1 MQTLFSVIKKTT
13 IDQVFETS
21 RVEEVIGDFITLKKS
36 GANYKGLSPFTKEKT
51 PSFMVSPVKQI
62 WKDFSSGKGGNAV
75 AFLMEHEHFSYPE
88 AIRYLAK
95 KYSIE
100 IEESVQSDL
109 EKKLYSE
116 KESMYLVVDYACS
129 FFQNSLLNSDQ
140 GKIIGLTYFK
150 ERGFTKTTIS
160 FFRLGYSL
168 DSPDSLLNDAQKKGY
183 NIDFLIKTG
192 LVFAK
197 ENSTKTF
204 DRFRSRLIFPIRTMS
219 GRIQGFGGR
228 ILSDSKHSAKYINSP
243 ESDIYNKSKTL
254 YGLFESKK
262 SIAKEDCCYI
272 VEGYT
277 DVIQMYQSGITNVV
291 SSSGTALTSDQ
302 IRLIK
307 RLTSNIVLLFDSDPA
322 GIRAAIRGVD
332 MILDQGIN
340 VRICTFPE
348 GEDPDSFAKKNS
360 TEVINQFLK
369 DNTKD
374 FIQFKAKLLYDDSI
388 NDPIKK
394 TLIVRDIIQSIS
406 RIPDIIKQ
414 EFYLKS
420 CSEIM
425 GVSENVIFSAF
436 AQINSKI
443 KRNNNRLRARDLSK
457 TPIKR
462 SELKKIDSKYILEKQ
477 IISILLQYGHLEAEY
492 EEMVIKSNEKGELI
506 ESFENI
512 KSKVFEKIFLDL
524 QQDEVELA
532 DPIFRK
538 LFNKLITAYQ
548 IKSDSAINNLVFSES
563 ENLSHVVADL
573 TMETEKYFL
582 HSWDSKN
589 IFVKNKTQDLGQ
601 LVSETILTLRKN
613 LINDKINILKGEL
626 KNKNNKDLLED
637 IINYNQ
643 LKKTVSKKLN
653 RVL

>member
-1 MQTLFSVIKKTT
+1 MIKKTT

-88 AIRYLAK
+88 AIKYLAK

-100 IEESVQSDL
+100 IEESVQSDV
-109 EKKLYSE
+109 EKKLNTE
-116 KESMYLVVDYACS
+116 KESMYLVADYACS
-129 FFQNSLLNSDQ
+129 FFQNSLLNSDE
-140 GKIIGLTYFK
+140 GKTIGLTYFK
-150 ERGFTKTTIS
+150 ERGFTKTTIN
-160 FFRLGYSL
+160 FFKLGYSPN
-168 DSPDSLLNDAQKKGY
+168 SPNSLLKEARKKGY
-183 NIDFLIKTG
+183 NIDFLVKTG

-228 ILSDSKHSAKYINSP
+228 ILSDLKNSAKYINSP

-277 DVIQMYQSGITNVV
+277 DVIQMYQSGITNMV

-307 RLTSNIVLLFDSDPA
+307 RLTSNIVILFDSDPA

-332 MILDQGIN
+332 LILEQGIN

-360 TEVINQFLK
+360 TEVIRKFLK

-374 FIQFKAKLLYDDSI
+374 FIQFKAKLLFDDSK

-420 CSEIM
+420 CSDIM
-425 GVSENVIFSAF
+425 GVSEDVIFSAF
-436 AQINSKI
+436 AQINNKI

-457 TPIKR
+457 TPIKS
-462 SELKKIDSKYILEKQ
+462 SELKKIDAKYILEKQ

-524 QQDEVELA
+524 QQDEVELT
-532 DPIFRK
+532 DPTFRK
-538 LFNKLITAYQ
+538 LFNKLISTYQ
-548 IKSDSAINNLVFSES
+548 LKSDSAINNLVFSES

-573 TMETEKYFL
+573 LMETEKYFL

-589 IFVKNKTQDLGQ
+589 IFVKNKTHDLGQ

-613 LINDKINILKGEL
+613 LINDKINILKDEL
-626 KNKNNKDLLED
+626 KNKNNKNLLED

>member
-1 MQTLFSVIKKTT
+1 MIKKTT

-88 AIRYLAK
+88 AIKYLAK

-100 IEESVQSDL
+100 IEESVQSDV
-109 EKKLYSE
+109 EKKLNTE
-116 KESMYLVVDYACS
+116 KESMYLVADYACS
-129 FFQNSLLNSDQ
+129 FFQNSLLNSDE
-140 GKIIGLTYFK
+140 GKTIGLTYFK
-150 ERGFTKTTIS
+150 ERGFTKTTIN
-160 FFRLGYSL
+160 FFRLGYSPN
-168 DSPDSLLNDAQKKGY
+168 SPNSLLKEAQKKGY
-183 NIDFLIKTG
+183 NIDFLVKTG

-228 ILSDSKHSAKYINSP
+228 ILSDLKNSAKYINSP

-277 DVIQMYQSGITNVV
+277 DVIQMYQSGITNMV

-307 RLTSNIVLLFDSDPA
+307 RLTSNIVILFDSDPA

-332 MILDQGIN
+332 LILDQGIN

-360 TEVINQFLK
+360 TEVIRKFLK

-374 FIQFKAKLLYDDSI
+374 FIQFKAKLLYDDSK

-420 CSEIM
+420 CSDIM
-425 GVSENVIFSAF
+425 GVSEDVIFSAF
-436 AQINSKI
+436 AQINNKI

-457 TPIKR
+457 TPIKS
-462 SELKKIDSKYILEKQ
+462 SELKKIDAKYILEKQ

-532 DPIFRK
+532 DPTFRK
-538 LFNKLITAYQ
+538 LFNKLISTYQ
-548 IKSDSAINNLVFSES
+548 LKSDSAINNLVFSES

-573 TMETEKYFL
+573 IMETDKYFL

-589 IFVKNKTQDLGQ
+589 IFVKNKTHDLGQ

-626 KNKNNKDLLED
+626 KNKNNKNLLED

>member
-1 MQTLFSVIKKTT
+1 VIKKTT

-88 AIRYLAK
+88 AIKYLAK

-100 IEESVQSDL
+100 IEESVQSDV
-109 EKKLYSE
+109 EKKLNTE
-116 KESMYLVVDYACS
+116 KESMYLVADYACS
-129 FFQNSLLNSDQ
+129 FFQNSLLNSDE
-140 GKIIGLTYFK
+140 GKTIGLTYFK
-150 ERGFTKTTIS
+150 ERGFTKTTIN
-160 FFRLGYSL
+160 FFRLGYSPN
-168 DSPDSLLNDAQKKGY
+168 SPNSLLKEAQKKGY
-183 NIDFLIKTG
+183 NIDFLVKTG

-228 ILSDSKHSAKYINSP
+228 ILSDLKNSAKYINSP

-277 DVIQMYQSGITNVV
+277 DVIQMYQSGITNMV

-307 RLTSNIVLLFDSDPA
+307 RLTSNIVILFDSDPA

-332 MILDQGIN
+332 LILDQGIN

-360 TEVINQFLK
+360 TEVIRKFLK

-374 FIQFKAKLLYDDSI
+374 FIQFKAKLLYDDSK

-420 CSEIM
+420 CSDIM
-425 GVSENVIFSAF
+425 GVSEDVIFSAF
-436 AQINSKI
+436 AQINNKI

-457 TPIKR
+457 TPIKS
-462 SELKKIDSKYILEKQ
+462 SELKKIDAKYILEKQ

-532 DPIFRK
+532 DPTFRK
-538 LFNKLITAYQ
+538 LFNKLISTYQ
-548 IKSDSAINNLVFSES
+548 LKSDSAINNLVFSES

-573 TMETEKYFL
+573 IMETDKYFL

-589 IFVKNKTQDLGQ
+589 IFVKNKTHDLGQ

-626 KNKNNKDLLED
+626 KNKNNKNLLED

>member
-1 MQTLFSVIKKTT
+1 M
-13 IDQVFETS
+13 
-21 RVEEVIGDFITLKKS
+21 
-36 GANYKGLSPFTKEKT
+36 
-51 PSFMVSPVKQI
+51 
-62 WKDFSSGKGGNAV
+62 
-75 AFLMEHEHFSYPE
+75 
-88 AIRYLAK
+88 
-95 KYSIE
+95 
-100 IEESVQSDL
+100 
-109 EKKLYSE
+109 
-116 KESMYLVVDYACS
+116 
-129 FFQNSLLNSDQ
+129 
-140 GKIIGLTYFK
+140 
-150 ERGFTKTTIS
+150 
-160 FFRLGYSL
+160 
-168 DSPDSLLNDAQKKGY
+168 
-183 NIDFLIKTG
+183 
-192 LVFAK
+192 
-197 ENSTKTF
+197 
-204 DRFRSRLIFPIRTMS
+204 
-219 GRIQGFGGR
+219 
-228 ILSDSKHSAKYINSP
+228 
-243 ESDIYNKSKTL
+243 

-277 DVIQMYQSGITNVV
+277 DVIQMYQSGITNMV

-307 RLTSNIVLLFDSDPA
+307 RLTSNIVILFDSDPA

-332 MILDQGIN
+332 LILEQGIN

-360 TEVINQFLK
+360 TEVIRKFLK

-374 FIQFKAKLLYDDSI
+374 FIQFKAKLLYDDSK

-420 CSEIM
+420 CSDIM
-425 GVSENVIFSAF
+425 GVSEDVIFSAF
-436 AQINSKI
+436 AQINNKI

-457 TPIKR
+457 TPIKS
-462 SELKKIDSKYILEKQ
+462 SELKKIDAKYILEKQ

-492 EEMVIKSNEKGELI
+492 EEMVIKSNEEGELT
-506 ESFENI
+506 ESFEII

-532 DPIFRK
+532 DPTFRK
-538 LFNKLITAYQ
+538 LFNKLMSTYQ
-548 IKSDSAINNLVFSES
+548 LKSDSAINNLVFSES

-573 TMETEKYFL
+573 IMETEKYFL

-589 IFVKNKTQDLGQ
+589 IFVKNKTHDLGQ
-601 LVSETILTLRKN
+601 LVSETILSLRKN
-613 LINDKINILKGEL
+613 LINDKIDILKGEL
-626 KNKNNKDLLED
+626 KNKNNKNLLED

>member
-1 MQTLFSVIKKTT
+1 MIKKTT

-88 AIRYLAK
+88 AIKYLAK

-100 IEESVQSDL
+100 IEESVQSDV
-109 EKKLYSE
+109 EKKLNTE
-116 KESMYLVVDYACS
+116 KESMYLVADYACS
-129 FFQNSLLNSDQ
+129 FFQNSLLNSDE
-140 GKIIGLTYFK
+140 GKTIGLTYFK

-160 FFRLGYSL
+160 FFKLGYSPN
-168 DSPDSLLNDAQKKGY
+168 SPNSLLKEAQKKGY
-183 NIDFLIKTG
+183 NIDFLVKTG

-228 ILSDSKHSAKYINSP
+228 ILSDLKNSAKYINSP

-277 DVIQMYQSGITNVV
+277 DVIQMYQSGITNMV

-307 RLTSNIVLLFDSDPA
+307 RLTSNIVILFDSDPA

-332 MILDQGIN
+332 LILDQGIN

-360 TEVINQFLK
+360 TEVIRKFLK

-374 FIQFKAKLLYDDSI
+374 FIQFKAKLLYDDSK

-420 CSEIM
+420 CSDIM
-425 GVSENVIFSAF
+425 GVSEDVIFSAF
-436 AQINSKI
+436 AQINNKI

-457 TPIKR
+457 TPIKS
-462 SELKKIDSKYILEKQ
+462 SELKKIDAKYILEKQ

-524 QQDEVELA
+524 QQDEVELT
-532 DPIFRK
+532 DPTFRK
-538 LFNKLITAYQ
+538 LFNKLISTYQ
-548 IKSDSAINNLVFSES
+548 LKSDSAINNLVFSES

-573 TMETEKYFL
+573 IMETDKYFL

-589 IFVKNKTQDLGQ
+589 IFVKNKTHDLGQ

-626 KNKNNKDLLED
+626 KNKNNKNLLED

>member
-1 MQTLFSVIKKTT
+1 MINKTT
-13 IDQVFETS
+13 IDQVFEIS
-21 RVEEVIGDFITLKKS
+21 RVEEVISDFITLKKS

-62 WKDFSSGKGGNAV
+62 WKDFSSGKGGNVV

-88 AIRYLAK
+88 AIKYLAK

-100 IEESVQSDL
+100 IVESVQSEK
-109 EKKLYSE
+109 EKKLNSQR
-116 KESMYLVVDYACS
+116 ESMYLVADYACG
-129 FFQNSLLNSDQ
+129 FFENSLLSTDE
-140 GKIIGLTYFK
+140 GKAIGLTYFY
-150 ERGFTKTTIS
+150 ERGFTDTTIK
-160 FFRLGYSL
+160 FFRLGYS
-168 DSPDSLLNDAQKKGY
+168 PKAPNSLANNAKKNGY
-183 NIDFLIKTG
+183 NIDFLIETG
-192 LVFAK
+192 LVIVN
-197 ENSTKTF
+197 ENTSKSI
-204 DRFRSRLIFPIRTMS
+204 DRFRSRLIFPIRSMS

-228 ILSDSKHSAKYINSP
+228 VLTELKKSAKYINSP

-291 SSSGTALTSDQ
+291 SSSGTALTPYQ

-307 RLTSNIVLLFDSDPA
+307 RLTSNIILLFDSDPA
-322 GIRAAIRGVD
+322 GIRAALRGVD
-332 MILDQGIN
+332 LILEQGIN
-340 VRICTFPE
+340 VRICTFPD
-348 GEDPDSFAKKNS
+348 GEDPDSFAKNNS
-360 TEVINQFLK
+360 NEVIKQFLNK
-369 DNTKD
+369 NTKD
-374 FIQFKAKLLYDDSI
+374 FIQFKAKLLFDDSK

-394 TLIVRDIIQSIS
+394 TLIVRDIINSIS
-406 RIPDIIKQ
+406 KIPDIIKQ

-425 GVSENVIFSAF
+425 GVSEDVTFRAF

-443 KRNNNRLRARDLSK
+443 KRNESKARDKSLQK
-457 TPIKR
+457 TPVII
-462 SELKKIDSKYILEKQ
+462 SDLNKIDAKYILEKQ
-477 IISILLQYGHLEAEY
+477 IISILLQYGHLETEY
-492 EEMVIKSNEKGELI
+492 EDLVIKLNEKGELI
-506 ESFENI
+506 ESYENI

-532 DPIFRK
+532 DPTFRK
-538 LFNKLITAYQ
+538 LFNKLISAYQ
-548 IKSDSAINNLVFSES
+548 LKSDSAVNNLVFSDS

-573 TMETEKYFL
+573 LMETEKYFL

-589 IFVKNKTQDLGQ
+589 IFVKNKTHDLGQ

-613 LINDKINILKGEL
+613 LINDKINILKNEL
-626 KNKNNKDLLED
+626 KNKNNQNLLED

>member
-1 MQTLFSVIKKTT
+1 MIKKTT

-88 AIRYLAK
+88 AIKYLAK

-100 IEESVQSDL
+100 IEESVQSDV
-109 EKKLYSE
+109 EKKLNTE
-116 KESMYLVVDYACS
+116 KESMYLVADYACS
-129 FFQNSLLNSDQ
+129 FFQNSLLNSDE
-140 GKIIGLTYFK
+140 GKTIGLTYFK
-150 ERGFTKTTIS
+150 ERGFTKTTIN
-160 FFRLGYSL
+160 FFRLGYSPN
-168 DSPDSLLNDAQKKGY
+168 SPNSLLKEAQKKGY
-183 NIDFLIKTG
+183 NIDFLVKTG

-228 ILSDSKHSAKYINSP
+228 ILSDLKNSAKYINSP

-277 DVIQMYQSGITNVV
+277 DVIQMYQSGITNMV

-307 RLTSNIVLLFDSDPA
+307 RLTSNIVILFDSDPA

-332 MILDQGIN
+332 LILDQGIN

-360 TEVINQFLK
+360 TEVIRKFLK

-374 FIQFKAKLLYDDSI
+374 FIQFKAKLLYDDSK

-420 CSEIM
+420 CSDIM
-425 GVSENVIFSAF
+425 GVSEDVIFSAF
-436 AQINSKI
+436 AQINNKI

-457 TPIKR
+457 TPIKS
-462 SELKKIDSKYILEKQ
+462 SELKKIDAKYILEKQ

-532 DPIFRK
+532 DPTFRK
-538 LFNKLITAYQ
+538 LFNKLISTYQ
-548 IKSDSAINNLVFSES
+548 LKSDSAINNLVFSES

-573 TMETEKYFL
+573 IMETDKYFL

-589 IFVKNKTQDLGQ
+589 IFVKNKTHDLGQ

-613 LINDKINILKGEL
+613 LINDKINILKDEL
-626 KNKNNKDLLED
+626 KNKNNKNLLED

>member
-1 MQTLFSVIKKTT
+1 MINKTT
-13 IDQVFETS
+13 IDQVFEIS
-21 RVEEVIGDFITLKKS
+21 RVEEVISDFITLKKS

-62 WKDFSSGKGGNAV
+62 WKDFSSGKGGNVV

-88 AIRYLAK
+88 AIKYLAK

-100 IEESVQSDL
+100 IVESVQSEK
-109 EKKLYSE
+109 EKKLNSQR
-116 KESMYLVVDYACS
+116 ESMYLVADYACG
-129 FFQNSLLNSDQ
+129 FFENSLLSTDE
-140 GKIIGLTYFK
+140 GKAIGLTYFY
-150 ERGFTKTTIS
+150 ERGFTDTTIK
-160 FFRLGYSL
+160 FFRLGYS
-168 DSPDSLLNDAQKKGY
+168 PKAPNSLVNNAKKNGY
-183 NIDFLIKTG
+183 NIDFLIETG
-192 LVFAK
+192 LVIVN
-197 ENSTKTF
+197 ENTSKSI
-204 DRFRSRLIFPIRTMS
+204 DRFRSRLIFPIRSMS

-228 ILSDSKHSAKYINSP
+228 VLTELKKSAKYINSP

-291 SSSGTALTSDQ
+291 SSSGTALTPYQ

-307 RLTSNIVLLFDSDPA
+307 RLTSNIILLFDSDPA
-322 GIRAAIRGVD
+322 GIRAALRGVD
-332 MILDQGIN
+332 LILEQGIN
-340 VRICTFPE
+340 VRICTFPD
-348 GEDPDSFAKKNS
+348 GEDPDSFAKNNS
-360 TEVINQFLK
+360 NEVIKQFLNK
-369 DNTKD
+369 NTKD
-374 FIQFKAKLLYDDSI
+374 FIQFKAKLLFDDSK

-394 TLIVRDIIQSIS
+394 TLIVRDIINSIS
-406 RIPDIIKQ
+406 KIPDIIKQ

-425 GVSENVIFSAF
+425 GVSEDVTFRAF

-443 KRNNNRLRARDLSK
+443 KRNESKARDKSLQK
-457 TPIKR
+457 TPVII
-462 SELKKIDSKYILEKQ
+462 SDLNKIDAKYILEKQ
-477 IISILLQYGHLEAEY
+477 IISILLQYGHLETEY
-492 EEMVIKSNEKGELI
+492 EDLVIKLNEKGELI
-506 ESFENI
+506 ESYENI

-532 DPIFRK
+532 DPTFRK
-538 LFNKLITAYQ
+538 LFNKLISAYQ
-548 IKSDSAINNLVFSES
+548 LKSDSAVNNLVFSDS

-573 TMETEKYFL
+573 LMETEKYFL

-589 IFVKNKTQDLGQ
+589 IFVKNKTHDLGQ

-613 LINDKINILKGEL
+613 LINDKINILKNEL
-626 KNKNNKDLLED
+626 KNKNNQNLLED

>member
-1 MQTLFSVIKKTT
+1 MVIKKTT

-36 GANYKGLSPFTKEKT
+36 GANYKGLSPFSKEKT

-62 WKDFSSGKGGNAV
+62 WKDFSSGKGGNSV

-88 AIRYLAK
+88 AIKYLAK

-100 IEESVQSDL
+100 IEESVQSDA
-109 EKKLYSE
+109 EKKLNTQ
-116 KESMYLVVDYACS
+116 KESMYVVVDYACS
-129 FFQNSLLNSDQ
+129 FFQDSLLNSDE
-140 GKIIGLTYFK
+140 GKTIGITYFK
-150 ERGFTKTTIS
+150 ERGFTESTIN
-160 FFRLGYSL
+160 FFRLGYSPN
-168 DSPDSLLNDAQKKGY
+168 SPNSLLKEAQKKGY
-183 NIDFLIKTG
+183 NMEFLIKTG
-192 LVFAK
+192 LVFSK
-197 ENSTKTF
+197 ENSSKTF

-228 ILSDSKHSAKYINSP
+228 ILTGLTNSAKYINSP

-254 YGLFESKK
+254 YGLFECKK

-277 DVIQMYQSGITNVV
+277 DVIQMYQSGITNIV

-307 RLTSNIVLLFDSDPA
+307 RLTSNIVILFDSDPA

-332 MILDQGIN
+332 LILEQGIN
-340 VRICTFPE
+340 VGICTFPR

-360 TEVINQFLK
+360 TEVIKQFLT

-374 FIQFKAKLLYDDSI
+374 FIQFKAKLLFDDSK

-420 CSEIM
+420 CSDIM
-425 GVSENVIFSAF
+425 GVSEDVIFSAF

-457 TPIKR
+457 TPIK
-462 SELKKIDSKYILEKQ
+462 SLELKKIDAKYILEKQ

-492 EEMVIKSNEKGELI
+492 EEMVIKSNEEGELT
-506 ESFENI
+506 ESFEII

-532 DPIFRK
+532 DPTFRK
-538 LFNKLITAYQ
+538 LFNKLMSTYQ
-548 IKSDSAINNLVFSES
+548 LKSDSAINNLVFSES

-573 TMETEKYFL
+573 IMETEKYFL

-589 IFVKNKTQDLGQ
+589 IFVKNKTHDLGQ
-601 LVSETILTLRKN
+601 LVSETILSLRKN
-613 LINDKINILKGEL
+613 LINDKIDILKGEL
-626 KNKNNKDLLED
+626 KNKNNKNLLED

>member
-1 MQTLFSVIKKTT
+1 MIKKTT

-36 GANYKGLSPFTKEKT
+36 GANYKGLSPFSKEKT

-62 WKDFSSGKGGNAV
+62 WKDFSSGKGGNSV

-88 AIRYLAK
+88 AIKYLAK

-100 IEESVQSDL
+100 IEESVQSDA
-109 EKKLYSE
+109 EKKLNTQ
-116 KESMYLVVDYACS
+116 KESMYVVVDYACS
-129 FFQNSLLNSDQ
+129 FFQDSLLNSDE
-140 GKIIGLTYFK
+140 GKTIGITYFK
-150 ERGFTKTTIS
+150 ERGFTESTIN
-160 FFRLGYSL
+160 FFRLGYSPN
-168 DSPDSLLNDAQKKGY
+168 SPNSLLKEAQKKGY
-183 NIDFLIKTG
+183 NMEFLIKTG
-192 LVFAK
+192 LVFSK
-197 ENSTKTF
+197 ENSSKTF

-228 ILSDSKHSAKYINSP
+228 ILTGLTNSAKYINSP

-254 YGLFESKK
+254 YGLFECKK

-277 DVIQMYQSGITNVV
+277 DVIQMYQSGITNIV

-307 RLTSNIVLLFDSDPA
+307 RLTSNIVILFDSDPA

-332 MILDQGIN
+332 LILEQGIN
-340 VRICTFPE
+340 VRICTFPR

-360 TEVINQFLK
+360 TEVIKQFLT

-374 FIQFKAKLLYDDSI
+374 FIQFKAKLLFDDSK

-420 CSEIM
+420 CSDIM
-425 GVSENVIFSAF
+425 GVSEDVIFSAF

-457 TPIKR
+457 TPIK
-462 SELKKIDSKYILEKQ
+462 SLELKKIDAKYILEKQ

-492 EEMVIKSNEKGELI
+492 EEMVIKSNEEGELT
-506 ESFENI
+506 ESFEII

-532 DPIFRK
+532 DPTFRK
-538 LFNKLITAYQ
+538 LFNKLMSTYQ
-548 IKSDSAINNLVFSES
+548 LKSDSAINNLVFSES

-573 TMETEKYFL
+573 IMETEKYFL

-589 IFVKNKTQDLGQ
+589 IFVKNKTHDLGQ
-601 LVSETILTLRKN
+601 LVSETILSLRKN
-613 LINDKINILKGEL
+613 LINDKIDILKGEL
-626 KNKNNKDLLED
+626 KNKNNKNLLED

>member
-1 MQTLFSVIKKTT
+1 MIKKTT

-88 AIRYLAK
+88 AIKYLAK

-100 IEESVQSDL
+100 IEESVQSDV
-109 EKKLYSE
+109 EKKLNTE
-116 KESMYLVVDYACS
+116 KESMYLVADYACS
-129 FFQNSLLNSDQ
+129 FFQNSLLNSDE
-140 GKIIGLTYFK
+140 GKTIGLTYFK
-150 ERGFTKTTIS
+150 ERGFTKTTIN
-160 FFRLGYSL
+160 FFRLGYSPN
-168 DSPDSLLNDAQKKGY
+168 SPNSLLKEAQKKGY
-183 NIDFLIKTG
+183 NIDFLVKTG

-228 ILSDSKHSAKYINSP
+228 ILSDLKNSAKYINSP

-277 DVIQMYQSGITNVV
+277 DVIQMYQSGITNMV

-307 RLTSNIVLLFDSDPA
+307 RLTSNIVILFDSDPA

-332 MILDQGIN
+332 LILDQGIN
-340 VRICTFPE
+340 VRICTVPE

-360 TEVINQFLK
+360 TEVIRKFLK

-374 FIQFKAKLLYDDSI
+374 FIQFKAKLLYDDSK

-420 CSEIM
+420 CSDIM
-425 GVSENVIFSAF
+425 GVSEDVIFSAF
-436 AQINSKI
+436 AQINNKI

-457 TPIKR
+457 TPIKS
-462 SELKKIDSKYILEKQ
+462 SELKKIDAKYILEKQ

-524 QQDEVELA
+524 QQDEVELT
-532 DPIFRK
+532 DPTFRK
-538 LFNKLITAYQ
+538 LFNKLISTYQ
-548 IKSDSAINNLVFSES
+548 LKSDSAINNLVFSES

-573 TMETEKYFL
+573 IMETDKYFL

-589 IFVKNKTQDLGQ
+589 IFVKNKTHDLGQ

-626 KNKNNKDLLED
+626 KNKNNKNLLED

>member
-1 MQTLFSVIKKTT
+1 MINKTT
-13 IDQVFETS
+13 IDQVFEIS
-21 RVEEVIGDFITLKKS
+21 RVEEVISDFITLKKS

-62 WKDFSSGKGGNAV
+62 WKDFSSGKGGNVV

-88 AIRYLAK
+88 AIKYLAK

-100 IEESVQSDL
+100 IVESVQSEK
-109 EKKLYSE
+109 EKKLNSQR
-116 KESMYLVVDYACS
+116 ESMYLVADYACG
-129 FFQNSLLNSDQ
+129 FFENSLLSTDE
-140 GKIIGLTYFK
+140 GKAIGLTYFY
-150 ERGFTKTTIS
+150 ERGFTDTTIK
-160 FFRLGYSL
+160 FFRLGYS
-168 DSPDSLLNDAQKKGY
+168 PKAPNSLVNNAKKNGY
-183 NIDFLIKTG
+183 NIDFLIETG
-192 LVFAK
+192 LVIVN
-197 ENSTKTF
+197 ENTSKTI
-204 DRFRSRLIFPIRTMS
+204 DRFRSRLIFPIRSMS

-228 ILSDSKHSAKYINSP
+228 VLTELKKSAKYINSP

-291 SSSGTALTSDQ
+291 SSSGTALTPYQ

-307 RLTSNIVLLFDSDPA
+307 RLTSNIILLFDSDPA
-322 GIRAAIRGVD
+322 GIRAALRGVD
-332 MILDQGIN
+332 LILEQGIN
-340 VRICTFPE
+340 VRICTFPD
-348 GEDPDSFAKKNS
+348 GEDPDSFAKNNS
-360 TEVINQFLK
+360 NEVIKQFLNK
-369 DNTKD
+369 NTKD
-374 FIQFKAKLLYDDSI
+374 FIQFKAKLLFDDSK

-394 TLIVRDIIQSIS
+394 TLIVRDIINSIS
-406 RIPDIIKQ
+406 KIPDIIKQ

-425 GVSENVIFSAF
+425 GVSEDVTFRAF

-443 KRNNNRLRARDLSK
+443 KRNESKARDKSLQK
-457 TPIKR
+457 TPVII
-462 SELKKIDSKYILEKQ
+462 SDLNKIDAKYILEKQ
-477 IISILLQYGHLEAEY
+477 IISILLQYGHLETEY
-492 EEMVIKSNEKGELI
+492 EDLVIKLNEKGELI
-506 ESFENI
+506 ESYENI

-532 DPIFRK
+532 DPTFRK
-538 LFNKLITAYQ
+538 LFNKLISAYQ
-548 IKSDSAINNLVFSES
+548 LKSDSAVNNLVFSDS

-573 TMETEKYFL
+573 LMETEKYFL

-589 IFVKNKTQDLGQ
+589 IFVKNKTHDLGQ

-613 LINDKINILKGEL
+613 LINDKINILKNEL
-626 KNKNNKDLLED
+626 KNKNNQNLLED

>member
-1 MQTLFSVIKKTT
+1 MIKKTT

-88 AIRYLAK
+88 AIKYLAK

-100 IEESVQSDL
+100 IEESVQSDV
-109 EKKLYSE
+109 EKKLNTE
-116 KESMYLVVDYACS
+116 KESMYLVADYACS
-129 FFQNSLLNSDQ
+129 FFQNSLLNSDE
-140 GKIIGLTYFK
+140 GKTIGLTYFK
-150 ERGFTKTTIS
+150 ERGFTKTTIN
-160 FFRLGYSL
+160 FFRLGYSPN
-168 DSPDSLLNDAQKKGY
+168 SPNSLLKEAQKKGY
-183 NIDFLIKTG
+183 NIDFLVKTG

-228 ILSDSKHSAKYINSP
+228 ILSDLKNSAKYINSP

-277 DVIQMYQSGITNVV
+277 DVIQMYQSGITNMV

-307 RLTSNIVLLFDSDPA
+307 RLTSNIVILFDSDPA

-332 MILDQGIN
+332 LILDQGIN

-360 TEVINQFLK
+360 TEVIRKFLK

-374 FIQFKAKLLYDDSI
+374 FIQFKAKLLYDDSK

-420 CSEIM
+420 CSDIM
-425 GVSENVIFSAF
+425 GVSEDVIFSAF
-436 AQINSKI
+436 AQINNKI

-457 TPIKR
+457 TPIKS
-462 SELKKIDSKYILEKQ
+462 SELKKIDAKYILEKQ

-532 DPIFRK
+532 DPTFRK
-538 LFNKLITAYQ
+538 LFNKLISTYQ
-548 IKSDSAINNLVFSES
+548 LKSDSAINNLVFSES

-573 TMETEKYFL
+573 IMETDKYFL

-589 IFVKNKTQDLGQ
+589 IFVQNKTHDLGQ

-626 KNKNNKDLLED
+626 KNKNNKNLLED

>member
-1 MQTLFSVIKKTT
+1 MIKKTT

-88 AIRYLAK
+88 AIKYLAK

-100 IEESVQSDL
+100 IEESVQSDV
-109 EKKLYSE
+109 EKKLNTE
-116 KESMYLVVDYACS
+116 KESMYLVADYACS
-129 FFQNSLLNSDQ
+129 FFQNSLLNSDE
-140 GKIIGLTYFK
+140 GKTIGLTYFK
-150 ERGFTKTTIS
+150 ERGFTKTTIN
-160 FFRLGYSL
+160 FFKLGYSPN
-168 DSPDSLLNDAQKKGY
+168 SPNSLLKEARKKGY
-183 NIDFLIKTG
+183 NIDFLVKTG

-228 ILSDSKHSAKYINSP
+228 ILSDLKNSAKYINSP

-277 DVIQMYQSGITNVV
+277 DVIQMYQSGITNMV

-307 RLTSNIVLLFDSDPA
+307 RLTSNIVILFDSDPA
-322 GIRAAIRGVD
+322 GIRAALRGVD
-332 MILDQGIN
+332 LILEQGIN

-348 GEDPDSFAKKNS
+348 GEDPDSYAKKNS
-360 TEVINQFLK
+360 TEVIRKFLK

-374 FIQFKAKLLYDDSI
+374 FIQFKAKLLFDDSK

-420 CSEIM
+420 CSDIM
-425 GVSENVIFSAF
+425 GVSEDVIFSAF
-436 AQINSKI
+436 AQINNKI

-457 TPIKR
+457 SPIKS
-462 SELKKIDSKYILEKQ
+462 SELKKIDAKYILEKQ

-524 QQDEVELA
+524 QQDEVELT
-532 DPIFRK
+532 DPTFRK
-538 LFNKLITAYQ
+538 LFNKLISTYQ
-548 IKSDSAINNLVFSES
+548 LKSDSAINNLVFSES

-573 TMETEKYFL
+573 LMETEKYFL

-589 IFVKNKTQDLGQ
+589 IFVKNKTHDLGQ

-613 LINDKINILKGEL
+613 LINDKINILKDEL
-626 KNKNNKDLLED
+626 KNKNNKNLLED

>member
-1 MQTLFSVIKKTT
+1 MIKKTT

-36 GANYKGLSPFTKEKT
+36 GANYKGLSPFSKEKT

-62 WKDFSSGKGGNAV
+62 WKDFSSGKGGNSV

-88 AIRYLAK
+88 AIKYLAK

-100 IEESVQSDL
+100 IEESVQSDA
-109 EKKLYSE
+109 EKKLNTQ
-116 KESMYLVVDYACS
+116 KESMYVVVDYACS
-129 FFQNSLLNSDQ
+129 FFQDSLLNSDE
-140 GKIIGLTYFK
+140 GKTIGITYFK
-150 ERGFTKTTIS
+150 ERGFTESTIN
-160 FFRLGYSL
+160 FFRLGYS
-168 DSPDSLLNDAQKKGY
+168 PNTPNGLLKEAQKKGY
-183 NIDFLIKTG
+183 NMEFLIKTG

-197 ENSTKTF
+197 ENSSKTF

-228 ILSDSKHSAKYINSP
+228 ILTGLTNSAKYINSP

-254 YGLFESKK
+254 YGLFECKK

-277 DVIQMYQSGITNVV
+277 DVIQMYQSGITNIV

-307 RLTSNIVLLFDSDPA
+307 RLTSNIVILFDSDPA

-332 MILDQGIN
+332 LILEQGIN
-340 VRICTFPE
+340 VRICTFPR

-360 TEVINQFLK
+360 TEVIKQFLT

-374 FIQFKAKLLYDDSI
+374 FIQFKAKLLFDDSK

-420 CSEIM
+420 CSDIM
-425 GVSENVIFSAF
+425 GVSEDVIFSAF

-443 KRNNNRLRARDLSK
+443 KRNNNRLRARDLSR
-457 TPIKR
+457 TPIK
-462 SELKKIDSKYILEKQ
+462 SLELKKIDAKYILEKQ

-492 EEMVIKSNEKGELI
+492 EEMVIKSNEEGELT
-506 ESFENI
+506 ESFEII

-532 DPIFRK
+532 DPTFRK
-538 LFNKLITAYQ
+538 LFNKLMSTYQ
-548 IKSDSAINNLVFSES
+548 LKSDSAINNLVFSES

-573 TMETEKYFL
+573 IMETEKYFL

-589 IFVKNKTQDLGQ
+589 IFVKNKTHDLGQ
-601 LVSETILTLRKN
+601 LVSETILSLRKN
-613 LINDKINILKGEL
+613 LINDKIDILKGEL
-626 KNKNNKDLLED
+626 KNKNNKNLLED

>member
-1 MQTLFSVIKKTT
+1 MIKKTT

-36 GANYKGLSPFTKEKT
+36 GANYKGLSPFSKEKT

-62 WKDFSSGKGGNAV
+62 WKDFSSGKGGNSV

-88 AIRYLAK
+88 AIKYLAK

-100 IEESVQSDL
+100 IEESVQSDA
-109 EKKLYSE
+109 EKKLNTQ
-116 KESMYLVVDYACS
+116 KESMYVVVDYACS
-129 FFQNSLLNSDQ
+129 FFQDSLLNSDE
-140 GKIIGLTYFK
+140 GKTIGITYFK
-150 ERGFTKTTIS
+150 ERGFTESTIN
-160 FFRLGYSL
+160 FFRLGYSPN
-168 DSPDSLLNDAQKKGY
+168 SPNSLLKEAQKKGY
-183 NIDFLIKTG
+183 NMEFLIKTG
-192 LVFAK
+192 LVFSK
-197 ENSTKTF
+197 ENSSKTF

-228 ILSDSKHSAKYINSP
+228 ILTGLTNSAKYINSP

-254 YGLFESKK
+254 YGLFECKK

-277 DVIQMYQSGITNVV
+277 DVIQMYQSGITNIV

-307 RLTSNIVLLFDSDPA
+307 RLTSNIVILFDSDPA

-332 MILDQGIN
+332 LILEQGIN
-340 VRICTFPE
+340 VRICTFPR

-360 TEVINQFLK
+360 TEVIKQFLI

-374 FIQFKAKLLYDDSI
+374 FIQFKAKLLFDDSK

-420 CSEIM
+420 CSDIM
-425 GVSENVIFSAF
+425 GVSEDVIFSAF

-443 KRNNNRLRARDLSK
+443 KRNNNRLRVRDLSK
-457 TPIKR
+457 TPIK
-462 SELKKIDSKYILEKQ
+462 SLELKKIDAKYILEKQ

-492 EEMVIKSNEKGELI
+492 EEMVIKSNEEGELT
-506 ESFENI
+506 ESFEII

-532 DPIFRK
+532 DPTFRK
-538 LFNKLITAYQ
+538 LFNKLMSTYQ
-548 IKSDSAINNLVFSES
+548 LKSDSAINNLVFSES

-573 TMETEKYFL
+573 IMETEKYFL

-589 IFVKNKTQDLGQ
+589 IFVKNKTHDLGQ
-601 LVSETILTLRKN
+601 LVSETILSLRKN
-613 LINDKINILKGEL
+613 LINDKIDILKGEL
-626 KNKNNKDLLED
+626 KNKNNKNLLED

>member
-1 MQTLFSVIKKTT
+1 MIKKTT

-88 AIRYLAK
+88 AIKYLAK

-100 IEESVQSDL
+100 IEESVQSDV
-109 EKKLYSE
+109 EKKLNTE
-116 KESMYLVVDYACS
+116 KESMYLVADYACS
-129 FFQNSLLNSDQ
+129 FFQNSLLNSDE
-140 GKIIGLTYFK
+140 GKTIGLTYFK
-150 ERGFTKTTIS
+150 ERGFTKTTIN
-160 FFRLGYSL
+160 FFRLGYSPN
-168 DSPDSLLNDAQKKGY
+168 SPNSLLKEAQKKGY
-183 NIDFLIKTG
+183 NIDFLVKTG

-228 ILSDSKHSAKYINSP
+228 ILSDLKNSAKYINSP

-277 DVIQMYQSGITNVV
+277 DVIQMYQSGITNMV

-307 RLTSNIVLLFDSDPA
+307 RLTSNIVILFDSDPA

-332 MILDQGIN
+332 LILDQGIN

-360 TEVINQFLK
+360 TEVIRKFLK

-374 FIQFKAKLLYDDSI
+374 FIQFKAKLLYDDSK

-420 CSEIM
+420 CSDIM
-425 GVSENVIFSAF
+425 GVSEDVIFSAF
-436 AQINSKI
+436 AQINNKI

-457 TPIKR
+457 TPIKS
-462 SELKKIDSKYILEKQ
+462 SELKKIDAKYILEKQ

-532 DPIFRK
+532 DPTFRK
-538 LFNKLITAYQ
+538 LFNKLISTYQ
-548 IKSDSAINNLVFSES
+548 LKSDSAINNLVFSES

-573 TMETEKYFL
+573 IMETDKYFL

-589 IFVKNKTQDLGQ
+589 IFVKNKTHDLGQ

-613 LINDKINILKGEL
+613 LINDKINIFKDEL
-626 KNKNNKDLLED
+626 KNKNNKNLLED

>member
-1 MQTLFSVIKKTT
+1 VIKKTT

-88 AIRYLAK
+88 AIKYLAK

-100 IEESVQSDL
+100 IEETVQSDV
-109 EKKLYSE
+109 EKKLNTE
-116 KESMYLVVDYACS
+116 KESMYLVADYACS
-129 FFQNSLLNSDQ
+129 FFQNSLLNSDE
-140 GKIIGLTYFK
+140 GKTIGLTYFK
-150 ERGFTKTTIS
+150 ERGFTKTTIN
-160 FFRLGYSL
+160 FFRLGYSPN
-168 DSPDSLLNDAQKKGY
+168 SPNSLFKEAQKKGY
-183 NIDFLIKTG
+183 NIDFLVKTG

-228 ILSDSKHSAKYINSP
+228 ILSDLKNSAKYINSP

-277 DVIQMYQSGITNVV
+277 DVIQMYQSGITNMV

-307 RLTSNIVLLFDSDPA
+307 RLTSNIVILFDSDPA

-332 MILDQGIN
+332 LILEQGIN

-360 TEVINQFLK
+360 TEVIRKFLK

-374 FIQFKAKLLYDDSI
+374 FIQFKTKLLYDDSK

-420 CSEIM
+420 CSDIM
-425 GVSENVIFSAF
+425 GVSEDVIFSAF
-436 AQINSKI
+436 AQINNKI

-457 TPIKR
+457 TPIKS
-462 SELKKIDSKYILEKQ
+462 SELKKIDAKYILEKQ

-492 EEMVIKSNEKGELI
+492 EEMVFKSNENGELI

-532 DPIFRK
+532 DPTFRK
-538 LFNKLITAYQ
+538 LFNKLISTYQ
-548 IKSDSAINNLVFSES
+548 LKSDSAINNLVFSES

-573 TMETEKYFL
+573 IMETEKYFL

-589 IFVKNKTQDLGQ
+589 IFVKNKTHDLGQ

-626 KNKNNKDLLED
+626 KNKNNKNLLED

>member
-1 MQTLFSVIKKTT
+1 MIKKTT

-88 AIRYLAK
+88 AIKYLAK

-100 IEESVQSDL
+100 IEESVQSDV
-109 EKKLYSE
+109 EKKLNTE
-116 KESMYLVVDYACS
+116 KESMYLVADYACS
-129 FFQNSLLNSDQ
+129 FFQNSLLNSDE
-140 GKIIGLTYFK
+140 GKTIGLTYFK
-150 ERGFTKTTIS
+150 ERGFTKTTIN
-160 FFRLGYSL
+160 FFKLGYSPN
-168 DSPDSLLNDAQKKGY
+168 SPNSLLKEAQKKGY
-183 NIDFLIKTG
+183 NIDFLVKTG

-228 ILSDSKHSAKYINSP
+228 ILSDLKNSAKYINSP

-277 DVIQMYQSGITNVV
+277 DVIQMYQSGITNMV

-307 RLTSNIVLLFDSDPA
+307 RLTSNIVILFDSDPA

-332 MILDQGIN
+332 LILDQGIN

-360 TEVINQFLK
+360 TEVIRKFLK

-374 FIQFKAKLLYDDSI
+374 FIQFKAKLLYDDSK

-420 CSEIM
+420 CSDIM
-425 GVSENVIFSAF
+425 GVSEDVIFSAF
-436 AQINSKI
+436 AQINNKI

-457 TPIKR
+457 TPIKS
-462 SELKKIDSKYILEKQ
+462 SELKKIDAKYILEKQ

-524 QQDEVELA
+524 QQDEVELT
-532 DPIFRK
+532 DPTFRK
-538 LFNKLITAYQ
+538 LFNKLISTYQ
-548 IKSDSAINNLVFSES
+548 LKSDSAINNLVFSES

-573 TMETEKYFL
+573 LMETEKYFL

-589 IFVKNKTQDLGQ
+589 IFVKNKTHDLGQ

-613 LINDKINILKGEL
+613 LINDKINILKDEL
-626 KNKNNKDLLED
+626 KNKNNKNLLED

>member
-1 MQTLFSVIKKTT
+1 MQILFSVIKKTT

-140 GKIIGLTYFK
+140 GKTIGLTYFK

-160 FFRLGYSL
+160 FFRLGYSP
-168 DSPDSLLNDAQKKGY
+168 DSPYSLLNEAKKKGY

-243 ESDIYNKSKTL
+243 ESGIYNKSKTL

-291 SSSGTALTSDQ
+291 SSSGTALTPDQ

-360 TEVINQFLK
+360 NEVINQFLK

-425 GVSENVIFSAF
+425 GVSEDVIFSAF

-443 KRNNNRLRARDLSK
+443 KRNNNRLRATDLSK

-538 LFNKLITAYQ
+538 LFNKLIAAYQ